1 MGAILMFA
9 IAIIFNKYGFRYV
22 VIVASIFPMFGLIG
36 IVFSQESPIFQERYD
51 QALAYC
57 I

>member
-36 IVFSQESPIFQERYD
+36 IVYSQESPIFQER
-51 QALAYC
+51 
-57 I
+57 